1 VRLERFFCLVRL
13 YDYAGLV
20 CGAAKI
26 PIAPCFLRCSG
37 NAMETMDAVESPT
50 QGLAPIARFETS
62 RDAQEHCLVV
72 LAMNLDCL
80 ITIEEGGY
88 VIHAE
93 EAFVEAIRE
102 EFRLYG
108 EEQKFKPVPAAV
120 PIFGSG
126 VELALVWIGVLL
138 FCFTQ
143 QLQDSGVEERYLNSS
158 IQVFAE
164 GEWYRPFTALF
175 LHGDMEHLAS
185 NAVFGLIFGILV
197 ANSFGPLRGWGL
209 ILLSG
214 FLGNLLNA
222 WLNFPEPFRSLG
234 ASTAVFGALGLL
246 VGTGL
251 EVGWRERS
259 FRKSLRAF
267 TPLLAGLVIFG
278 LNGIGGPG
286 IDNMAHATG
295 MLFGVLLGLPA
306 AHLLARKVS

>member
-1 VRLERFFCLVRL
+1 
-13 YDYAGLV
+13 
-20 CGAAKI
+20 
-26 PIAPCFLRCSG
+26 
-37 NAMETMDAVESPT
+37 MDALESPT
-50 QGLAPIARFETS
+50 QGLVPIVRFES
-62 RDAQEHCLVV
+62 SHDAQEHCLVI

-80 ITIEEGGY
+80 ITVEEGGY
-88 VIHAE
+88 AIHAE

-108 EEQKFKPVPAAV
+108 EEQSVKPVPAAV

-126 VELALVWIGVLL
+126 VELALVWIGTLL
-138 FCFTQ
+138 FCFTR
-143 QLQDSGVEERYLNSS
+143 QLQYPSVDEQYLNSS
-158 IQVFAE
+158 LQVFGE

-175 LHGDMEHLAS
+175 LHADMEHLAG
-185 NAVFGLIFGILV
+185 NAVFGLIFGLLV

-214 FLGNLLNA
+214 FLGNFFNA
-222 WLNFPEPFRSLG
+222 WLHFPEAFRSLG

-259 FRKSLRAF
+259 FRKGVRAF
-267 TPLLAGLVIFG
+267 TPLLAGLLILG

-286 IDNMAHATG
+286 VDNMAHVTG
-295 MLFGVLLGLPA
+295 MLFGVLLGLPVA
-306 AHLLARKVS
+306 YLLARKPV